1 MTDSAVKTM
10 SLKKDKS
17 RKGGFFKRLNKDKYL
32 LMMFLP
38 TFLFFFIFKYIP
50 IWGVVISFMDF
61 KPFLGFAK
69 STFVGL
75 KHYQAFF
82 SSPDAIIIIKN
93 TLLLGVSTLLWGF
106 PLPIIFALILNE
118 VRNMKFKKL
127 VQTVSYMPHFIS
139 HVVVVGMMF
148 AFLSPIRGPIN
159 MLIESLGGA
168 KIDFMSVPEYFR
180 TLYVTSDLWQQL
192 GWGAII
198 YLAALSG
205 IDPQLYEAAEI
216 DGAGKFRQIISITIP
231 SIAPTIITMLLL
243 RSGVIFNVGF
253 EKVLL
258 MYSPVIYDTADVIST
273 YAYRQGLVSG
283 NISYAT
289 AIGLFNSL
297 LNLTLLLITNF
308 TAKKM
313 TETSLW

>member
-1 MTDSAVKTM
+1 MTGNDTVNVVS
-10 SLKKDKS
+10 KKQSKS
-17 RKGGFFKRLNKDKYL
+17 RQLMKKIYKSRYL
-32 LMMFLP
+32 LILFLP
-38 TFLFFFIFKYIP
+38 TFLYFFIFKYIP
-50 IWGVVISFMDF
+50 MWGVSISFLDY
-61 KPFLGFAK
+61 KAFLGFAK
-69 STFVGL
+69 SSFVGL

-82 SSPDAIIIIKN
+82 ASPDAFSIIRN
-93 TLLLGVSTLLWGF
+93 TLLLGLSTLAWGF
-106 PLPIIFALILNE
+106 PMPIIFALILNE

-127 VQTVSYMPHFIS
+127 VQTISYMPHFIS

-148 AFLSPIRGPIN
+148 SFLSPIRGPIN
-159 MLIESLGGA
+159 VIIQNLGGS
-168 KIDFMSVPEYFR
+168 KIDFMSIPEYFR
-180 TLYVTSDLWQQL
+180 TLYVASDLWQQL

-205 IDPQLYEAAEI
+205 IDPQLYEAAKI
-216 DGAGKFRQIISITIP
+216 DGAGKFRQVISITLP
-231 SIAPTIITMLLL
+231 SLAPTIITMLLL
-243 RSGVIFNVGF
+243 RSGAIFNVGF
-253 EKVLL
+253 EKVIL

-308 TAKKM
+308 TAKRL

>member
-10 SLKKDKS
+10 SLKKDKRQGS
-17 RKGGFFKRLNKDKYL
+17 KFLKRLNKDKFL
-32 LMMFLP
+32 LLMFLP

-69 STFVGL
+69 SSFVGL

-93 TLLLGVSTLLWGF
+93 TLFLGVSTLLWGF